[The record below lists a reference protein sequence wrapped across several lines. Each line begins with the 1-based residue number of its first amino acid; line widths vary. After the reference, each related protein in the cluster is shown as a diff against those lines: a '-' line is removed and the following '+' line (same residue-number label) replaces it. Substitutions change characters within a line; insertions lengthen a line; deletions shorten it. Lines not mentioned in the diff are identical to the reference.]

1 MLSQWTI
8 EFEVKTDFD
17 GRENADL
24 DLILPISCFKMIMWS
39 YSCTQNDPKDN
50 TFLMMYLETLY
61 LEYYSCYFQNT
72 DVRRVNSDMILD
84 DIF

>member
-1 MLSQWTI
+1 MSLWTI

-17 GRENADL
+17 GRENADW
-24 DLILPISCFKMIMWS
+24 DPILPISCFKMVMWS

-61 LEYYSCYFQNT
+61 LEYYSCYLKNT
-72 DVRRVNSDMILD
+72 EVSRVDSDMILD
-84 DIF
+84 DVF

>member
-1 MLSQWTI
+1 MSQWTI

-24 DLILPISCFKMIMWS
+24 DLILPISCFKMVMWS

-72 DVRRVNSDMILD
+72 DVWRVNSGIILD